1 MLYIP
6 QQKLS
11 QNNLAKY
18 RAVYLFIR
26 RKEDVIKILLG
37 AVTKPK
43 IF

>member
-6 QQKLS
+6 QQMLS

-18 RAVYLFIR
+18 RAGWLFIR
-26 RKEDVIKILLG
+26 RKDIIKILLG